1 MFPFQQNN
9 EFSSQISS
17 NPHQDIAEDNPI
29 LGGTSNLSNFM
40 VDGQPPLILA
50 NSNTNN
56 EVNYTCDEKK
66 IIRKEIERQR
76 RQQMSTLH
84 GSLRSLL
91 PLESLKVNNKEP
103 LSLLSIH
110 IDDNLWFSLMGLQ
123 GKRSMSD
130 HLNAA
135 AKYIK
140 NLQNNVQELSV
151 KRDMLKNLSDSSTSL
166 GDQGTEISSQN
177 NFMNTIVTVRSH
189 VGGVEIG
196 VSCGSGE
203 NSFPLSRVL
212 EAVVEEG
219 FDVVSCISTKR
230 DGRLYST
237 IQCQA
242 SHLTCIDVAEL
253 QQKLNDI
260 AVKRLK
266 AMSAK
271 AEMEFAV
278 EMEILGRVRHKNLLG
293 LRGFYAGGDERLQ
306 AGGDERLIV
315 YDYMPNHS
323 WITHLHGQ
331 LASDCLLDWTRRM
344 NTAIG
349 SAEGLAKYN
358 SLIHILEQFLPTKQI
373 LS

>member
-91 PLESLKVNNKEP
+91 PLESLK
-103 LSLLSIH
+103 
-110 IDDNLWFSLMGLQ
+110 

-166 GDQGTEISSQN
+166 DDQGTEISSQN

-253 QQKLNDI
+253 QQKLND
-260 AVKRLK
+260 V
-266 AMSAK
+266 
-271 AEMEFAV
+271 
-278 EMEILGRVRHKNLLG
+278 
-293 LRGFYAGGDERLQ
+293 
-306 AGGDERLIV
+306 
-315 YDYMPNHS
+315 
-323 WITHLHGQ
+323 
-331 LASDCLLDWTRRM
+331 
-344 NTAIG
+344 
-349 SAEGLAKYN
+349 
-358 SLIHILEQFLPTKQI
+358 I

>member
-1 MFPFQQNN
+1 MKL
-9 EFSSQISS
+9 I
-17 NPHQDIAEDNPI
+17 
-29 LGGTSNLSNFM
+29 
-40 VDGQPPLILA
+40 ILA
-50 NSNTNN
+50 MRRRSFARRSNG
-56 EVNYTCDEKK
+56 
-66 IIRKEIERQR
+66 KE
-76 RQQMSTLH
+76 
-84 GSLRSLL
+84 GNKCLL
-91 PLESLKVNNKEP
+91 FMDRFDPSF
-103 LSLLSIH
+103 LLNHSR
-110 IDDNLWFSLMGLQ
+110 FSLMGLQ

-166 GDQGTEISSQN
+166 DDQGTEISSQN

-253 QQKLNDI
+253 QQKLNDGI
-260 AVKRLK
+260 DGGKR
-266 AMSAK
+266 
-271 AEMEFAV
+271 
-278 EMEILGRVRHKNLLG
+278 I
-293 LRGFYAGGDERLQ
+293 
-306 AGGDERLIV
+306 I
-315 YDYMPNHS
+315 
-323 WITHLHGQ
+323 
-331 LASDCLLDWTRRM
+331 
-344 NTAIG
+344 
-349 SAEGLAKYN
+349 
-358 SLIHILEQFLPTKQI
+358 
-373 LS
+373 